1 MDLTITAANG
11 LIKANIAHYLTPTA
25 IKFILHT
32 HQNSPNPLSK
42 NHAPPLTSNQLLA
55 RHSVIGPN

>member
-1 MDLTITAANG
+1 MDLTITAANAM
-11 LIKANIAHYLTPTA
+11 IKANVAHYLTPTA

-32 HQNSPNPLSK
+32 HQNSPN
-42 NHAPPLTSNQLLA
+42 SNQLLA

>member
-1 MDLTITAANG
+1 MDLTITAANAR
-11 LIKANIAHYLTPTA
+11 IKANVAHYLTPTA

-42 NHAPPLTSNQLLA
+42 NHAPPLTSNQL
-55 RHSVIGPN
+55 